1 MTDVTDSLSSN
12 LNVYNRISF
21 PLRNYLNLVNFEDG
35 LKIATAK
42 GILNAF
48 WILGL
53 TLTLSLG
60 ILGYRIWGSK
70 DKNKDGKEE
79 REVIAPLWFI
89 LLPVCVGIFYAWNE
103 KSNKINQWKT
113 ENSNIASME
122 FNKSEYLNFR
132 VQDDRQWK
140 SSLTSLLGTFI
151 IASSGLLNPFF
162 RGFF

>member
-1 MTDVTDSLSSN
+1 MTDYGSAFSSDLS
-12 LNVYNRISF
+12 VYNRVSF
-21 PLRNYLNLVNFEDG
+21 PLRNYLNIVSFQDG
-35 LKIATAK
+35 LKIASAK

-60 ILGYRIWGSK
+60 ILGYRLFGSK

-89 LLPVCVGIFYAWNE
+89 LLPIGVGIFYAWNE
-103 KSNKINQWKT
+103 KSNKISQWKT

-140 SSLTSLLGTFI
+140 SSITSLLGTFV